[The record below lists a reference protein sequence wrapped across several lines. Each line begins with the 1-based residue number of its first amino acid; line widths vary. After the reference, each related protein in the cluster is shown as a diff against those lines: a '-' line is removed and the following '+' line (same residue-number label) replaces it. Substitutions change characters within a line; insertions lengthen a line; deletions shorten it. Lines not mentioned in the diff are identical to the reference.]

1 MEPTQITKSET
12 FAVNFVAFVTMQV
25 ALKEVAN
32 QPKAVREQIEAT
44 ILQAVL
50 THPNPAEA

>member
-12 FAVNFVAFVTMQV
+12 FAAHFVVFVTMQA
-25 ALKEVAN
+25 ALREAAK
-32 QPKAVREQIEAT
+32 QPEEIRKQVEAT
-44 ILQAVL
+44 VLEAVL

>member
-12 FAVNFVAFVTMQV
+12 FAVNFVAFMTMQV

>member
-12 FAVNFVAFVTMQV
+12 FAVNFVAFMTMQV

-32 QPKAVREQIEAT
+32 QPKAVRKQIEAT
-44 ILQAVL
+44 ILQTVL
-50 THPNPAEA
+50 NRINPAEA

>member
-12 FAVNFVAFVTMQV
+12 FAVNFVAFMTMQV

-44 ILQAVL
+44 ILQTVL
-50 THPNPAEA
+50 NHPNPAEA